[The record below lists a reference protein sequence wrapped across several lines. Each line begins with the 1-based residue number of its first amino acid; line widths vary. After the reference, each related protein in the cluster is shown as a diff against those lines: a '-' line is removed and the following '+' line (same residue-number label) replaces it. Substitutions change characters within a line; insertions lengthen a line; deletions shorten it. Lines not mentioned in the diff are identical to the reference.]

1 MSGSVEA
8 IVDAIGAFEPL
19 DDEPAMS
26 VVNFDVG
33 ELTTQDIKEAA
44 SNTPKLSIINFNQPI
59 SPKIAK
65 EAKKHDI
72 KIYNS
77 RIIYTLIDEI
87 REDLAE
93 AMPMENFE
101 EVLGVANVLAVF
113 TKKVNPG

>member
-33 ELTTQDIKEAA
+33 ELNASDIKEAL
-44 SNTPKLSIINFNQPI
+44 SNKPKLTIINFNQPI
-59 SPKIAK
+59 PPKIAQ

-72 KIYNS
+72 KIYDS
-77 RIIYTLIDEI
+77 RIIYSLIDEI
-87 REDLAE
+87 REDLAH
-93 AMPMENFE
+93 AMPGRGRQYKIPDF
-101 EVLGVANVLAVF
+101 V
-113 TKKVNPG
+113 

>member
-1 MSGSVEA
+1 MEA
-8 IVDAIGAFEPL
+8 IVDAIGAFDPL

-33 ELTTQDIKEAA
+33 ELTAQDIKEAA
-44 SNTPKLSIINFNQPI
+44 SNKPKLSIINFNQPI
-59 SPKIAK
+59 PPKIAT

-93 AMPMENFE
+93 AMPIENFE

-113 TKKVNPG
+113 NKKINPG